1 MTYQVLYKTSVKKDL
16 RKIDANDSRIIIGG
30 VEKEIA
36 KDPGKGVPLKG
47 EFEGLYGYSIG
58 NCRVIYGIL
67 KGSILVLRIAL
78 RDTEKE

>member
-1 MTYQVLYKTSVKKDL
+1 M
-16 RKIDANDSRIIIGG
+16 RIIIDG

-36 KDPGKGVPLKG
+36 KDPGKGAPLQG
-47 EFEGLYGYSIG
+47 EFEGLYGHSIG

>member
-1 MTYQVLYKTSVKKDL
+1 LIYQVLYKASVKKDL
-16 RKIDANDSRIIIGG
+16 RKIDATDSRIIIDG

-36 KDPGKGVPLKG
+36 KDPGIGAPLKG
-47 EFEGLYGYSIG
+47 EFEGLYGHSIG